1 MELMNGSF
9 ISWDCGQKVG
19 HLRGVRTEVR
29 MYDRDTV
36 ELLLLALDEGM
47 GVTRAAREVGVS
59 LDTARRWAAGM
70 LPRSCAAA
78 GRASGR
84 IGADEAR
91 TTRGGARVKKIEI
104 GALYEPPETGPLA
117 EMTPD
122 QIEKLLLRAVLD
134 DLKGGGSHPLSTPM
148 RSRCELGERLR
159 LATGLPTS
167 TITRFLE
174 IPRSTWYYHRSRPAR
189 AGRAGAVV
197 VPGAAGYLKET
208 GNRRRRQTGRQPQSL
223 SELAPAPHR
232 GRKGVR
238 ASPF

>member
-1 MELMNGSF
+1 
-9 ISWDCGQKVG
+9 
-19 HLRGVRTEVR
+19 

-78 GRASGR
+78 PRASGR

-122 QIEKLLLRAVLD
+122 QIEKL
-134 DLKGGGSHPLSTPM
+134 PQT
-148 RSRCELGERLR
+148 
-159 LATGLPTS
+159 
-167 TITRFLE
+167 
-174 IPRSTWYYHRSRPAR
+174 
-189 AGRAGAVV
+189 AGAGKTNFR
-197 VPGAAGYLKET
+197 PYFAGH
-208 GNRRRRQTGRQPQSL
+208 Q
-223 SELAPAPHR
+223 
-232 GRKGVR
+232 
-238 ASPF
+238 

>member
-1 MELMNGSF
+1 
-9 ISWDCGQKVG
+9 
-19 HLRGVRTEVR
+19 

-78 GRASGR
+78 PRASGR

-134 DLKGGGSHPLSTPM
+134 DLKRG
-148 RSRCELGERLR
+148 R
-159 LATGLPTS
+159 LAPP
-167 TITRFLE
+167 FDPDAE
-174 IPRSTWYYHRSRPAR
+174 
-189 AGRAGAVV
+189 
-197 VPGAAGYLKET
+197 
-208 GNRRRRQTGRQPQSL
+208 Q
-223 SELAPAPHR
+223 
-232 GRKGVR
+232 VR
-238 ASPF
+238 ARREIEAGDRSADVDDYPFP

>member
-1 MELMNGSF
+1 MELMNESF
-9 ISWDCGQKVG
+9 ISWGCGQKVG

-78 GRASGR
+78 PRASGR

-104 GALYEPPETGPLA
+104 GAL
-117 EMTPD
+117 
-122 QIEKLLLRAVLD
+122 
-134 DLKGGGSHPLSTPM
+134 
-148 RSRCELGERLR
+148 
-159 LATGLPTS
+159 
-167 TITRFLE
+167 
-174 IPRSTWYYHRSRPAR
+174 
-189 AGRAGAVV
+189 
-197 VPGAAGYLKET
+197 
-208 GNRRRRQTGRQPQSL
+208 
-223 SELAPAPHR
+223 
-232 GRKGVR
+232 
-238 ASPF
+238 